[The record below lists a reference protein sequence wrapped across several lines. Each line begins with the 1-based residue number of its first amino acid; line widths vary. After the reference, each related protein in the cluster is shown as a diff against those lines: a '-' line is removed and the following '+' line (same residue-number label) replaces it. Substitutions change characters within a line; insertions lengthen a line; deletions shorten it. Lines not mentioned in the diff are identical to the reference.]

1 MQRIAAAEASAVA
14 EVRNTAA
21 DIAATAARAVLAE
34 TMDAAADAAMVDRSV
49 ADLPRA
55 LRVA

>member
-1 MQRIAAAEASAVA
+1 M
-14 EVRNTAA
+14 
-21 DIAATAARAVLAE
+21 DARPPNPPEGSGCHGGRE
-34 TMDAAADAAMVDRSV
+34 TMDAAADSAMIDRSV